1 MMRSLLH
8 RAAALLLVLGL
19 SAGPA
24 LADDKSFDAL
34 YSEAVKAKK
43 ARRYQDAISKFA
55 QAKTQVD
62 ASDVHRT
69 VMAFWGLGTTYE
81 LMRDCR
87 QAISIWEEYIKFA
100 DGKPG
105 EAGGVKNANQK
116 IDVCKKQ
123 LENKP

>member
-1 MMRSLLH
+1 MRTLH
-8 RAAALLLVLGL
+8 RIAAGLLLLGL
-19 SAGPA
+19 TAGPGMA
-24 LADDKSFDAL
+24 RADEKSFDQL

-43 ARRYQDAISKFA
+43 QRRFQDAISKFA

-100 DGKPG
+100 EGKPG

-123 LENKP
+123 LDNKP

>member
-1 MMRSLLH
+1 MRSLLT
-8 RAAALLLVLGL
+8 RAASGLVLL
-19 SAGPA
+19 TLAGTPA
-24 LADDKSFDAL
+24 LADEKSFDSL
-34 YSEAVKAKK
+34 YAEAVKAKK

-62 ASDVHRT
+62 GGDVHRT

-87 QAISIWEEYIKFA
+87 NAISIWEEYIKFA

-105 EAGGVKNANQK
+105 EAGGIKNANQK
-116 IDVCKKQ
+116 IDVCRKQ
-123 LENKP
+123 LDNKF